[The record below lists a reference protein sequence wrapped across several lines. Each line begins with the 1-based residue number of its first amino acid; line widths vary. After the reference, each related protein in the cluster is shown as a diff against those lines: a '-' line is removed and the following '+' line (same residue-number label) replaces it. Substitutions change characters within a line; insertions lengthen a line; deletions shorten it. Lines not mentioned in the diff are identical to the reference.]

1 MMHHFRL
8 QVCRVVL
15 FTIAF
20 LSSNLYAEETPNELV
35 PCPTHQKLWGYT
47 GRSCLSFFCHYSRQ
61 TISDRRGRHSS
72 QLAKRIS
79 GSVTTTDGDDDND
92 NALYDLRKIDKD
104 EWIDGKTMKQ
114 ILNEKRLKKQSIQ
127 VMNEFNSLQK
137 SMLQKP
143 QPAIP
148 GTLRFVSRVSNIDA
162 NTLKIEI
169 PPPGIDANVW
179 FTGMF
184 AALWFSAVAPAT
196 VSMIGVGA
204 PLTILFMLPFWFA
217 GGVVAKTAI
226 YDPFVAS
233 VLTIGEYAW
242 TIEKNYLRKAKTKRE
257 EGNSYSLRGSSVELV
272 MLVNNNPKYELKL
285 FDGDKTIGIG
295 RGLDVEELEYLSGV
309 INEQIS
315 ECSRKKQ

>member
-1 MMHHFRL
+1 VASLVRGGICITDKASTHASRVGCGITPFYQIILFKMMHHFRL
-8 QVCRVVL
+8 QVCHVVL

-61 TISDRRGRHSS
+61 TISDRKKIYDALRRGRHSS
-72 QLAKRIS
+72 QLAKRIG
-79 GSVTTTDGDDDND
+79 GSVTTKDGDDDND

-217 GGVVAKTAI
+217 GGVVAKVG
-226 YDPFVAS
+226 FVFF
-233 VLTIGEYAW
+233 
-242 TIEKNYLRKAKTKRE
+242 
-257 EGNSYSLRGSSVELV
+257 ELV
-272 MLVNNNPKYELKL
+272 ESV
-285 FDGDKTIGIG
+285 
-295 RGLDVEELEYLSGV
+295 
-309 INEQIS
+309 
-315 ECSRKKQ
+315 